1 MIDKL
6 LQRFGFRI
14 AIYAINRARKY
25 YSVGGDATDYFDG
38 TINLLTDLIHEKWRM
53 K

>member
-14 AIYAINRARKY
+14 AIYAINTARRY

-38 TINLLTDLIHEKWRM
+38 TIDLLNSLIHEKWRM